1 MDKTW
6 HKKINKVLLVR
17 PPATIVKSLEPKNL
31 AVPLGLVYLG
41 AVLEKDY
48 EVRILDSMA
57 EGFEEEIPL
66 DNDVLRYGLSY
77 DKIRDKISEFAPDI
91 VGVSCLFS
99 VQFSNALE
107 VCRLVKEIN
116 ANIITV
122 LGGSHP
128 SSLPQE
134 VLKEKEIDFVV
145 IGEGEEALSKLLR
158 AIDSGADLTQIDG
171 LAFKTGGNIVVNPK
185 TQYIKDLDS
194 LPFAA
199 RHLLP
204 MDKYF
209 TVNRPHG
216 SVALKT
222 PNTVMITSRGCPGRC
237 VFCSIHTVWGRAY
250 RARSA
255 ENVLAEIG
263 QLIEKYGIREIQ
275 FGDDNLILDKERAKK
290 IFQGMIDRK
299 MNLSWNAVGGIA
311 LWRLDE
317 ELIKLMKESG
327 CYRISLPIES
337 GDQDVL
343 SQIIKKQVDLKK
355 VPEMI
360 ALAKKYHIKTDALF
374 VIGLPG
380 ETKKQLQNTFRYA
393 RRLAVDNINFF
404 FATPFPGTELLKI
417 CQEKNYLRPDFDY
430 RHLRAGEVNV
440 ITPEFSRQ
448 ELERLVAREMI
459 LFRLSLLFR
468 DPAVFFE
475 RNILRFFKDRRYFL
489 NLVRKLLKTLICREE
504 KISPEVK

>member
-1 MDKTW
+1 MNNSLQ
-6 HKKINKVLLVR
+6 KKIRKVLLVR

-31 AVPLGLVYLG
+31 AVPLGLAYLG
-41 AVLEKDY
+41 AVLEDSY
-48 EVRILDSMA
+48 EVKILDAMA
-57 EGFEEEIPL
+57 EGFEEEVPL
-66 DNDVLRYGLSY
+66 DDGILRYGLSF
-77 DKIRDKISEFAPDI
+77 DKIRNKIREFVPDV

-99 VQFSNALE
+99 VQFTNALE
-107 VCRLVKEIN
+107 ICRIVKKIDE
-116 ANIITV
+116 NIITV

-128 SSLPQE
+128 SALPQE

-145 IGEGEEALSKLLR
+145 IGEGEKTLEALLKTITEGTEF
-158 AIDSGADLTQIDG
+158 AKIDG
-171 LAFKTGGNIVVNPK
+171 LVYKVGENIVVNAK

-194 LPFAA
+194 LPFPA

-216 SVALKT
+216 STSLKK
-222 PNTVMITSRGCPGRC
+222 PNTVMISSRGCPGRC
-237 VFCSIHTVWGRAY
+237 VFCSIHTIWGRTY

-255 ENVLAEIG
+255 ENVLGEIEH
-263 QLIEKYGIREIQ
+263 LIQEYGIKEIQ

-290 IFQGMIDRK
+290 IFQGMIDGK

-317 ELIKLMKESG
+317 ELIKLMRESG

-343 SQIIKKQVDLKK
+343 NNIIKKQVDLSK
-355 VPEMI
+355 VRPMI
-360 ALAKKYHIKTDALF
+360 AMAKRYHIKTDALF

-380 ETKKQLQNTFRYA
+380 ETKKQLQNTFKYA
-393 RRLAVDNINFF
+393 RSLAVDNINFF
-404 FATPFPGTELLKI
+404 FATPFPGTELFKI
-417 CQEKNYLRPDFDY
+417 CQEKNYLSPDFDY
-430 RHLRAGEVNV
+430 RHLRAGGVNIV
-440 ITPEFSRQ
+440 TPEFTRQ
-448 ELERLVAREMI
+448 ELERLVARESI
-459 LFRLSLLFR
+459 LFRVSLLFR

-489 NLVRKLLKTLICREE
+489 NLARKLLKTLMC
-504 KISPEVK
+504 KQKKVKR